1 MYDYFETEEAVY
13 KIYCGK
19 HWKHLKAWDDIPAF
33 KYHYTEISLSKYA
46 KAYRAHEQQ
55 KRG

>member
-13 KIYCGK
+13 KTYYGK

-33 KYHYTEISLSKYA
+33 KYHYTEISVSEYA
-46 KAYRAHEQQ
+46 RAYRGA
-55 KRG
+55 K